1 MAVWSPEPWRSISRR
16 IAFCPVAFGSAI
28 PEDEQAY
35 MDYMTWDKLT
45 PDGSWGAYT
54 ESDAGVATA
63 EAGRALLEY
72 FVTHQ
77 GAWLEEHIRRACERK
92 GIPA

>member
-1 MAVWSPEPWRSISRR
+1 
-16 IAFCPVAFGSAI
+16 
-28 PEDEQAY
+28 
-35 MDYMTWDKLT
+35 MTWDKLT

-54 ESDAGVATA
+54 ESDAEVATA

-72 FVTHQ
+72 FVAKQ
-77 GAWLEEHIRRACERK
+77 GMWLEEHLLRACARK